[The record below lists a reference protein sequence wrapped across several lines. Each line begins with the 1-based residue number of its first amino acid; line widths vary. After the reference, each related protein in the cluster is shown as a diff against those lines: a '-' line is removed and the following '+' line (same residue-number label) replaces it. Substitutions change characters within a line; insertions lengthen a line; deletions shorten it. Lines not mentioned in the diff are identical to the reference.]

1 MKISDSNQAPISN
14 LGNTS
19 PITPGGTAARP
30 GGSSTERKDQ
40 VHLSGL
46 TSVLSALN
54 SESTQHAEKLTN
66 LSNDVSAGRYRVDAH
81 VLSGRI
87 IEEHLRAAA

>member
-19 PITPGGTAARP
+19 PVTPGGAVARP
-30 GGSSTERKDQ
+30 GGSSTERNDQ

-46 TSVLSALN
+46 SSVLSALN
-54 SESTQHAEKLTN
+54 SESTHHAEKLTS
-66 LSNDVSAGRYRVDAH
+66 LSSDVSAGRYRVEAY
-81 VLSGRI
+81 VLSDRM
-87 IEEHLRAAA
+87 IEEHLRAA